1 MNCFKKKQCENCKQW
16 KQLSDYN
23 FNVHQLACKKK
34 INYSTPSVMSLWK
47 ESEYHYYIKVN
58 LVDKILSWLLIY

>member
-34 INYSTPSVMSLWK
+34 LMIQHLVSCLCGK
-47 ESEYHYYIKVN
+47 KVSIIT
-58 LVDKILSWLLIY
+58 ILK